1 MEVFPTGLKARIKE
15 IEKYGEATSTIRE
28 GENATLLLDKEI
40 DISRGNAIVGVNS
53 PIEQTKTITATICWM
68 QVDKLAAGKKYW
80 VQIGAQ
86 KIQAKV
92 TNVVEKIQLSQKGNI
107 SADALELN
115 DIGTA
120 NIQLAQPILALKF
133 SQNKQLGVF
142 ILIDPLTNNTA
153 GIGFTQSA

>member
-1 MEVFPTGLKARIKE
+1 
-15 IEKYGEATSTIRE
+15 
-28 GENATLLLDKEI
+28 
-40 DISRGNAIVGVNS
+40 
-53 PIEQTKTITATICWM
+53 
-68 QVDKLAAGKKYW
+68 DKLAAGKKYW

-120 NIQLAQPILALKF
+120 NIQLAQPILALTF